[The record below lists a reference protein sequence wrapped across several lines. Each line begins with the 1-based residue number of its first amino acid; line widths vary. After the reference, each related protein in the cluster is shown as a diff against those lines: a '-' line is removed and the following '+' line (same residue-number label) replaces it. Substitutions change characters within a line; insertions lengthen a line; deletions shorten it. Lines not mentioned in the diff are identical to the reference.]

1 MALSTPR
8 DVAPPIRL
16 IGDVRKDF
24 GVVLVAMAESQM
36 RDSLDTNVQSFGL
49 ISDNAV
55 RHTPTKVLHQKPHTV
70 VLREREDVET
80 DTLLTIKGPQCANR
94 CSEPIGG

>member
-36 RDSLDTNVQSFGL
+36 RDSLDTNVQGFELLPDDSL
-49 ISDNAV
+49 RRNNVQDLYQKA
-55 RHTPTKVLHQKPHTV
+55 HTT
-70 VLREREDVET
+70 VLREREHVKSH
-80 DTLLTIKGPQCANR
+80 TLLPIEGPQCADR
-94 CSEPIGG
+94 GSEHVGR